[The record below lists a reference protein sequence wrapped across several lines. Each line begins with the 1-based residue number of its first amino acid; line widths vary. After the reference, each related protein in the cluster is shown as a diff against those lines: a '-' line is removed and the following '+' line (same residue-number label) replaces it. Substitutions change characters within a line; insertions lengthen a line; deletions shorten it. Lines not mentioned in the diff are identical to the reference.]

1 MENEIVEKKDLY
13 ESTSNKFSLTKFVFT
28 LKTSKWY
35 FWTINLLNLLL
46 SLACIVIYIYMT
58 YSPHIF
64 LINNFFF
71 YFNFLCRIIFL
82 IDFIF
87 DLILMTIEK
96 KFNYLDILVE
106 VISIFPF
113 FVMRFICGMKFD
125 LINNADMIISSF
137 ITFRLIK
144 IKEYS
149 VLFKSD
155 TNRQLFL
162 LATAII
168 SLLTIS
174 SAELNV
180 WENTQTIGKYWLF
193 LERDCT
199 DSFNCEGTNDYFHT
213 TFFFLMTLFATI
225 GYYSSVTSILG
236 RILII
241 ILIVIQVAVLP
252 QLISGLMSFVYSKSS
267 YSRMSYHHL
276 ENVDFIIISGNISL
290 GSITILLQEYFHPDH
305 GEYEKHALILLPHAP
320 DSNMKRLIKLYKNK
334 LFYFE
339 GDCLKLNDLE
349 RVMFRRAK
357 MIMLLAN
364 KQTDND
370 TEEDAKTIMQA
381 MAIKKH
387 FMLLEQKDKKNKKR
401 IGYNNLNKK
410 KYTKDNDENEKNNR
424 LIIQLIKPE
433 SEHHFELSISTN
445 YSRDQIV
452 CINEL
457 KLGLLSKSC
466 LCQGIITLL
475 TNLISTNNV
484 VENNDNAKKIFDEN
498 DWMADYTEGK
508 DYEIYKISLNSKRG
522 YYFGDLVNIVYNT
535 NNGAIL
541 FGLHIESKDTQ
552 DSIVYL
558 SPLGFKL
565 PKKDQSISIYGYLL
579 AKDQNEANI
588 VMNNLKAENMNST
601 KFRYKK
607 SGPIISGD
615 PYESFNPY
623 SKINGYGDFEEE
635 EEKQDNNLLIENDR
649 QGRYLTDKI
658 ILSDSYHVC
667 SDQIQ
672 KENAIYNTLQNKLVL
687 KRGHIIIC
695 GICQNLIDFIKP
707 LRAKY
712 IPKEDCPS
720 IVILNNE
727 LPDDKIWNSISYF
740 DEIFLVQGNPLER
753 KDLLRAGILSA
764 SKVVILSPSISEI
777 SIFKNSS
784 THEKEEDNNSSSK
797 TKGLSREEENLLDA
811 KTIFKYNL
819 VTEMNNDVF
828 CLIELINP
836 NNISFLNNKKRNN
849 DEYVIIRAGFDITL
863 TTSFASGEVYY
874 SNVMDN
880 LMSQIYYNP
889 NLLGVIKKI
898 IMGESQK
905 KIINNSLKHY
915 YNVKSGNL
923 YLIDMPPLEDFKE
936 LSVDKDSKDS
946 DDKDNKK
953 AEINFKVVFQYLLM
967 TKKMITIGVY
977 KENIIKK
984 GNNTLNETKKR
995 KTLIKGRI
1003 NIFSSSEEN
1012 FYYVVTSPSPDFK
1025 VTNKDKLFVMST
1037 IYPGKNL
1044 GAKIN
1049 LNNQIQK
1056 DDQFDIEKNEIEKLS
1071 NKIKS
1076 FEAKQ
1081 NLDEEGKKKLE
1092 HLNKTIDEMKELLA
1106 STKQTISNLGLEA
1119 KGKIEESIRTTIQG
1133 IYETNN
1139 LPEINKN

>member
-1 MENEIVEKKDLY
+1 MENEIAEKKDLY
-13 ESTSNKFSLTKFVFT
+13 ESSSNKFSLTKFVFA
-28 LKTSKWY
+28 LKTSKLY
-35 FWTINLLNLLL
+35 FWTINLLNVLL

-58 YSPHIF
+58 YCPHIF
-64 LINNFFF
+64 LIYGVFF
-71 YFNFLCRIIFL
+71 YFNFFCRIIFL

-96 KFNYLDILVE
+96 KFNYLDILIE

-113 FVMRFICGMKFD
+113 FIMRFICGMKFD

-137 ITFRLIK
+137 VTFRIIK

-155 TNRQLFL
+155 TNRELFL

-168 SLLTIS
+168 SLLTIA

-199 DSFNCEGTNDYFHT
+199 DSYNCEGSNDYFHT
-213 TFFFLMTLFATI
+213 TFFFLMTLFSTI
-225 GYYSSVTSILG
+225 GYYSSTTSILG
-236 RILII
+236 RVLII
-241 ILIVIQVAVLP
+241 IMIVIQVVVLP
-252 QLISGLMSFVYSKSS
+252 QLVSGLMSFIYSKSS
-267 YSRMSYHHL
+267 YSRMSYHQL

-320 DSNMKRLIKLYKNK
+320 DSNMKRLLKLYKNK

-349 RVMFRRAK
+349 RVMFRSAK

-387 FMLLEQKDKKNKKR
+387 FMLLEQKDKKNK
-401 IGYNNLNKK
+401 NLELILHKTKLKK
-410 KYTKDNDENEKNNR
+410 KENDENDKEKNNR

-433 SEHHFELSISTN
+433 SEHHFELSISTS

-466 LCQGIITLL
+466 LCRGIITLL

-484 VENNDNAKKIFDEN
+484 VEDNDQAKKILEEN
-498 DWMADYTEGK
+498 EWMSDYTEGK

-552 DSIVYL
+552 DSIVFL

-579 AKDQNEANI
+579 AKDQGEANV
-588 VMNNLKAENMNST
+588 VMNNLKSENLNDLNF
-601 KFRYKK
+601 KFKK
-607 SGPIISGD
+607 SGRSVAGD
-615 PYESFNPY
+615 PYESFNPF
-623 SKINGYGDFEEE
+623 SKINAYGDFQEE
-635 EEKQDNNLLIENDR
+635 EEKHDNNLLETDR
-649 QGRYLTDKI
+649 QGKYLTDKI

-667 SDQIQ
+667 SDQIL
-672 KENAIYNTLQNKLVL
+672 KENAIYSTLQNKLVL

-720 IVILNNE
+720 IVILSNE
-727 LPDDKIWNSISYF
+727 LPDDKVWNSISYF

-753 KDLLRAGILSA
+753 RDLLRAGILSA
-764 SKVVILSPSISEI
+764 SKVVILPPSISEI
-777 SIFKNSS
+777 STFKNSS
-784 THEKEEDNNSSSK
+784 SNEKEEDNSSSS
-797 TKGLSREEENLLDA
+797 TRGLTHEEENLLDA

-819 VTEMNNDVF
+819 VTEMNNEVF

-849 DEYVIIRAGFDITL
+849 DEYVIIKAGFDITL

-898 IMGESQK
+898 IMGGGQK
-905 KIINNSLKHY
+905 KVINNSLKKY
-915 YNVKSGNL
+915 YNVKGRNL
-923 YLIDMPPLEDFKE
+923 YLIDMPLFEDFK
-936 LSVDKDSKDS
+936 
-946 DDKDNKK
+946 
-953 AEINFKVVFQYLLM
+953 
-967 TKKMITIGVY
+967 
-977 KENIIKK
+977 
-984 GNNTLNETKKR
+984 
-995 KTLIKGRI
+995 
-1003 NIFSSSEEN
+1003 
-1012 FYYVVTSPSPDFK
+1012 
-1025 VTNKDKLFVMST
+1025 
-1037 IYPGKNL
+1037 
-1044 GAKIN
+1044 
-1049 LNNQIQK
+1049 
-1056 DDQFDIEKNEIEKLS
+1056 
-1071 NKIKS
+1071 
-1076 FEAKQ
+1076 
-1081 NLDEEGKKKLE
+1081 
-1092 HLNKTIDEMKELLA
+1092 
-1106 STKQTISNLGLEA
+1106 
-1119 KGKIEESIRTTIQG
+1119 
-1133 IYETNN
+1133 
-1139 LPEINKN
+1139 

>member
-1 MENEIVEKKDLY
+1 MENAISEKKDLF
-13 ESTSNKFSLTKFVFT
+13 ESSSNKFSLTKFVFN
-28 LKTSKWY
+28 LKTSKLY

-58 YSPHIF
+58 YNPHIF
-64 LINNFFF
+64 LIHNTFF
-71 YFNFLCRIIFL
+71 YFNFFCRIIFL

-87 DLILMTIEK
+87 DLILMAIEK

-106 VISIFPF
+106 IISIFPF
-113 FVMRFICGMKFD
+113 FVMRFICGMRFD

-149 VLFKSD
+149 ILFKSD
-155 TNRQLFL
+155 TNRELFL

-199 DSFNCEGTNDYFHT
+199 DTYNCEGSNDYFHT
-213 TFFFLMTLFATI
+213 TFFFLMTLFSTI
-225 GYYSSVTSILG
+225 GYYSSTTSILG

-241 ILIVIQVAVLP
+241 ILIIIQVVVLP
-252 QLISGLMSFVYSKSS
+252 QLVSGLMSFVYSKSS
-267 YSRMSYHHL
+267 YSRMSYHQL

-349 RVMFRRAK
+349 RVMFRNAK

-387 FMLLEQKDKKNKKR
+387 FMLLEQKDKKNKK
-401 IGYNNLNKK
+401 IGYLHKSKMGIFNKG
-410 KYTKDNDENEKNNR
+410 KDNEDSSKEKNNR

-466 LCQGIITLL
+466 LCRGIITLL

-484 VENNDNAKKIFDEN
+484 VEDNDRAKKILEEN
-498 DWMADYTEGK
+498 EWMSDYTEGK

-522 YYFGDLVNIVYNT
+522 FYFGDLVNIVYNT

-565 PKKDQSISIYGYLL
+565 PKKDQSIAIYGYLL

-588 VMNNLKAENMNST
+588 VMNNLKSENISNSVF
-601 KFRYKK
+601 KFKK
-607 SGPIISGD
+607 TGRSIVGD

-623 SKINGYGDFEEE
+623 SKINGYGDFQEE
-635 EEKQDNNLLIENDR
+635 EEKHDNNLLLESDR
-649 QGRYLTDKI
+649 QGKYLTDKI

-672 KENAIYNTLQNKLVL
+672 KENAIYSTLQNKLVL

-720 IVILNNE
+720 IVILSNE
-727 LPDDKIWNSISYF
+727 LPDDKVWNSISYF

-777 SIFKNSS
+777 STFKNSS
-784 THEKEEDNNSSSK
+784 THEKEEDNNSSSS
-797 TKGLSREEENLLDA
+797 TRGLTREEENLLDA

-819 VTEMNNDVF
+819 VTEMNNEVF

-849 DEYVIIRAGFDITL
+849 DEYVIIKAGFDITL

-898 IMGESQK
+898 IMGEGQK
-905 KIINNSLKHY
+905 KIINNSLKQY
-915 YNVKSGNL
+915 YSVKSGNL

-936 LSVDKDSKDS
+936 LSVDKES
-946 DDKDNKK
+946 DDKSDNKS
-953 AEINFKVVFQYLLM
+953 EINFKIVFQYLLM

-977 KENIIKK
+977 KENVKKK
-984 GNNTLNETKKR
+984 GNMTISETKKR
-995 KTLIKGRI
+995 KTLIKGGI
-1003 NIFSSSEEN
+1003 NIFSNSEEN

-1044 GAKIN
+1044 GAKVN

-1056 DDQFDIEKNEIEKLS
+1056 DEPFDIEKNEMEKLS
-1071 NKIKS
+1071 NKIRS

-1081 NLDEEGKKKLE
+1081 NLDQEGEKKLE
-1092 HLNKTIDEMKELLA
+1092 HLNETIEEMKALLA
-1106 STKQTISNLGLEA
+1106 STRKSLSNLGPEA
-1119 KGKIEESIRTTIQG
+1119 KAKIEESIRATIQG
-1133 IYETNN
+1133 IYDTNN
-1139 LPEINKN
+1139 LPEIK

>member
-1 MENEIVEKKDLY
+1 MENPIAEKKDLY
-13 ESTSNKFSLTKFVFT
+13 ESSNKFSLTKFVFN
-28 LKTSKWY
+28 LKTSKLY
-35 FWTINLLNLLL
+35 FWTVNLLNLLL

-58 YSPHIF
+58 YKPQIF
-64 LINNFFF
+64 LINNTFF
-71 YFNFLCRIIFL
+71 YFNFFCRILFL

-87 DLILMTIEK
+87 DLIIMAIEK
-96 KFNYLDILVE
+96 KLNYLGILVD

-113 FVMRFICGMKFD
+113 FIMRFICGMRFD

-144 IKEYS
+144 IQEYAI
-149 VLFKSD
+149 LFKSD
-155 TNRQLFL
+155 TNRELFL
-162 LATAII
+162 LATTII

-180 WENTQTIGKYWLF
+180 WENTQTIGNYWLF

-199 DSFNCEGTNDYFHT
+199 DSYNCEGSNDYFHT
-213 TFFFLMTLFATI
+213 TFFFLMTLFSTI
-225 GYYSSVTSILG
+225 GYYSSTTSLIG

-241 ILIVIQVAVLP
+241 VLIVIQVVVLP
-252 QLISGLMSFVYSKSS
+252 QLVSGLMSLVYSKSS
-267 YSRMSYHHL
+267 YSRMSYQQL

-305 GEYEKHALILLPHAP
+305 GEYEKHALILVPHQP
-320 DSNMKRLIKLYKNK
+320 DSDMKRLIKLYKNK

-349 RVMFRRAK
+349 RVLFRKAK

-387 FMLLEQKDKKNKKR
+387 FMLLEQKEKKSRKRYNKNQNFVKLK
-401 IGYNNLNKK
+401 G
-410 KYTKDNDENEKNNR
+410 KDDDENVQEKNNK
-424 LIIQLIKPE
+424 LIMQLIKPE
-433 SEHHFELSISTN
+433 SEHHFELSISAN
-445 YSRDQIV
+445 NSRDQIV

-457 KLGLLSKSC
+457 KLGLISKSC
-466 LCQGIITLL
+466 LCRGIITLL

-484 VENNDNAKKIFDEN
+484 VEDNDKAKKILEEN
-498 DWMADYTEGK
+498 EWMSDYTEGK

-588 VMNNLKAENMNST
+588 VMNNLKAENLDLANL
-601 KFRYKK
+601 KFKK
-607 SGPIISGD
+607 VGRVMPGD
-615 PYESFNPY
+615 PFESFNPY
-623 SKINGYGDFEEE
+623 SKINGYGDFQEED
-635 EEKQDNNLLIENDR
+635 EKHDNNLFIETDR
-649 QGRYLTDKI
+649 QGKYLTDKI

-672 KENAIYNTLQNKLVL
+672 KENAIYSTLQNKLVL

-720 IVILNNE
+720 IVILSNE
-727 LPDDKIWNSISYF
+727 LPDDKVWNSISYF

-777 SIFKNSS
+777 STFKTTSS
-784 THEKEEDNNSSSK
+784 THEKEEDNNSSSAR
-797 TKGLSREEENLLDA
+797 GLTREEENLLDA

-836 NNISFLNNKKRNN
+836 NNISFLNNKNRNN
-849 DEYVIIRAGFDITL
+849 DEYVIIKAGFDITL

-898 IMGESQK
+898 IMGEGQK
-905 KIINNSLKHY
+905 KIINNSLRQY

-936 LSVDKDSKDS
+936 ISDEKDSEKS
-946 DDKDNKK
+946 DNKS
-953 AEINFKVVFQYLLM
+953 EINFKVVFQYLLM
-967 TKKMITIGVY
+967 TKKMIAIGVY
-977 KENIIKK
+977 KENIKK
-984 GNNTLNETKKR
+984 KSALPINETKKR
-995 KTLIKGRI
+995 KTLIKGGI
-1003 NIFSSSEEN
+1003 NIFSNSEEN

-1025 VTNKDKLFVMST
+1025 VTNRDKLFVMST
-1037 IYPGKNL
+1037 IYPGKNF
-1044 GAKIN
+1044 GAKVN

-1056 DDQFDIEKNEIEKLS
+1056 DDNQFNMEKNEIEKHS

-1081 NLDEEGKKKLE
+1081 NLDQEGERKLE
-1092 HLNKTIDEMKELLA
+1092 HLNKTIEEMKVLLA
-1106 STKQTISNLGLEA
+1106 TTKKSLCNLGPEA
-1119 KGKIEESIRTTIQG
+1119 KQKIEESIRSTIQS
-1133 IYETNN
+1133 IYSTNN
-1139 LPEINKN
+1139 LPDTK

>member
-1 MENEIVEKKDLY
+1 MENPNNEISTDKKDLY
-13 ESTSNKFSLTKFVFT
+13 ESSKKFSVTKFVVA
-28 LKTSKWY
+28 LKTSKYY
-35 FWTINLLNLLL
+35 FWTLNLLNLLL

-58 YSPHIF
+58 YRPHIF

-71 YFNFLCRIIFL
+71 IFNFICRIIFL
-82 IDFIF
+82 IDFIC
-87 DLILMTIEK
+87 DLIIMAIEK
-96 KFNYLDILVE
+96 KINYLTILIE
-106 VISIFPF
+106 VLSIFPF
-113 FVMRFICGMKFD
+113 LIMRFICGMRFN
-125 LINNADMIISSF
+125 LINNWDMIASSF
-137 ITFRLIK
+137 VTFRLMK
-144 IKEYS
+144 IEEYS
-149 VLFKSD
+149 ILFKSD
-155 TNRQLFL
+155 SNRELFI
-162 LATAII
+162 LATSLI
-168 SLLTIS
+168 SLLTIA

-180 WENTQTIGKYWLF
+180 FENTQTIGNYWLF
-193 LERDCT
+193 LERDCN
-199 DSFNCEGTNDYFHT
+199 DSYNCEGTNDHFHT
-213 TFFFLMTLFATI
+213 TFFFLMTLFSTI
-225 GYYSSVTSILG
+225 GYYSSTSSIIG

-252 QLISGLMSFVYSKSS
+252 SFISGLMSLVYSKSS
-267 YSRMSYHHL
+267 YSRMSYQQL

-290 GSITILLQEYFHPDH
+290 GSITILLQEYFQPDH

-320 DSNMKRLIKLYKNK
+320 DSDMKRLLKLYKNK

-349 RVMFRRAK
+349 RVMFRKAK

-370 TEEDAKTIMQA
+370 TEEDAKTIIQA

-387 FMLLEQKDKKNKKR
+387 FLLLEKKKKKNK
-401 IGYNNLNKK
+401 IGYNKHIHKFSKGNN
-410 KYTKDNDENEKNNR
+410 DDENSQEKNNR
-424 LIIQLIKPE
+424 LIMQLIKPE

-445 YSRDQIV
+445 NSRDQIV

-466 LCQGIITLL
+466 LCRGIITLL

-484 VENNDNAKKIFDEN
+484 VEDNDKAKKILDEN
-498 DWMADYTEGK
+498 DWMSDYTEGK

-579 AKDQNEANI
+579 AKDQGEANV
-588 VMNNLKAENMNST
+588 VMNNLKGDNLINSKFKKMGHMNAN
-601 KFRYKK
+601 
-607 SGPIISGD
+607 D
-615 PYESFNPY
+615 PFDSFNPY
-623 SKINGYGDFEEE
+623 SKINGYGDFQEDD
-635 EEKQDNNLLIENDR
+635 EKHDNDILIESDR
-649 QGRYLTDKI
+649 QGKYLTDKI

-672 KENAIYNTLQNKLVL
+672 KENAIYSTLQNKLVL

-720 IVILNNE
+720 IVILSNE
-727 LPDDKIWNSISYF
+727 LPDDKVWNSISYF
-740 DEIFLVQGNPLER
+740 DEIFLVQGDPMNK

-764 SKVVILSPSISEI
+764 SKVVILSPRISEI
-777 SIFKNSS
+777 SSFKNNPS
-784 THEKEEDNNSSSK
+784 HEKEEESSSSSAR
-797 TKGLSREEENLLDA
+797 GLTREEENLLDA

-819 VTEMNNDVF
+819 VNEMRNDVF

-836 NNISFLNNKKRNN
+836 NNISFLNNKNRKNN
-849 DEYVIIRAGFDITL
+849 DEYVIIKAGFDITL

-898 IMGESQK
+898 IMGEGQK
-905 KIINNSLKHY
+905 KIINNSLKQY

-936 LSVDKDSKDS
+936 LTVDKESN
-946 DDKDNKK
+946 DKNENKS
-953 AEINFKVVFQYLLM
+953 EINFKTVFQYLLM
-967 TKKMITIGVY
+967 TKKMIAIGVY
-977 KENIIKK
+977 KENVPKK
-984 GNNTLNETKKR
+984 TNLSISESKKR
-995 KTLIKGRI
+995 KTLIKGGI
-1003 NIFSSSEEN
+1003 NIFSNSDDN

-1037 IYPGKNL
+1037 IYPGKNF
-1044 GAKIN
+1044 GAKI
-1049 LNNQIQK
+1049 NNQIQK
-1056 DDQFDIEKNEIEKLS
+1056 DDNQFNMEKNEIEKHV
-1071 NKIKS
+1071 NKIKN
-1076 FEAKQ
+1076 FESKQ
-1081 NLDEEGKKKLE
+1081 NLDQEGEKKLE
-1092 HLNKTIDEMKELLA
+1092 HLNQTIEEMKTLLS
-1106 STKQTISNLGLEA
+1106 STKKSLSSLGPEA
-1119 KGKIEESIRTTIQG
+1119 KAKIEECIKETIQN
-1133 IYETNN
+1133 IYNTNN
-1139 LPEINKN
+1139 LPEIK